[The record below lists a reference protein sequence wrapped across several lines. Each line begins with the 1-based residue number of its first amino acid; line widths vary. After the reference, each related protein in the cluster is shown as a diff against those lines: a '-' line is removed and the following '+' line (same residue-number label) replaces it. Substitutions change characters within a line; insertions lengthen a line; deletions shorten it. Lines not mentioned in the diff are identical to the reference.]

1 MILRFVLNPASIRIL
16 AGAAMK
22 ILIADDEKLTREGII
37 SNLDWKKLGIDEVYE
52 ADDGINGIELCRAK
66 KPDIILS
73 DVRMPRMNGI
83 EMAKEVQKILPL
95 TSIIFMSGYS
105 DKEYL
110 KEAIKLKV
118 ISYVEKPIDSEE
130 LAASIKLA
138 LEEQFNHAKNQ
149 IHVDH
154 HNKYSQSKLALQ
166 IIYPS
171 TRTNYSDYT
180 KQFEDF
186 GFHIKPT
193 TDFTTIIITLKTT
206 ISSIPDPLMNELYS
220 NIDEIITKFH
230 MEYILS
236 EKNDEYLILHVF
248 SESRTGEYGIR
259 NICLLLSSYLTN
271 TYQYYI
277 AVGKTVR
284 GIKNIYES
292 YNSAVVLLQS
302 SFFYDYNSIIISE
315 TAPPKTVSDQ
325 ALLAAY
331 TEALAQHNK
340 EEVLTCVT
348 ALFSSFKESQLIL
361 HNYARDL
368 YYKLFT
374 ILIQTTANSRI
385 PALYEEDSATVLEYV
400 SRDYNLMELHKL
412 LLDKINLF
420 FSYLLEQSKD
430 NATIYTI
437 KEFISKN
444 YRNESLSVK
453 DIGEHV
459 FLSSSYVCT
468 LFKNETGKTLNQFLT
483 EFRIEKAKSMLMDPR
498 YKITDISS
506 KVGYSDSN
514 YFGKAFKK
522 FVDLSPSEYRERFG
536 K

>member
-1 MILRFVLNPASIRIL
+1 
-16 AGAAMK
+16 MK
-22 ILIADDEKLTREGII
+22 LLIADDEKLTREGII
-37 SNLDWKKLGIDEVYE
+37 SDFDWKQLGIDQIYE
-52 ADDGINGIELCRAK
+52 ADDGINGIELCRLH

-118 ISYVEKPIDSEE
+118 ISYVEKPIDSVE
-130 LAASIKLA
+130 LEASIKLA
-138 LEEQFNHAKNQ
+138 LKEQLFHAKNQ
-149 IHVDH
+149 IHIDH
-154 HNKYSQSKLALQ
+154 HNKYSQNKLALQ

-171 TRTNYSDYT
+171 AKTNYSDYT
-180 KQFEDF
+180 KQFEDL
-186 GFHIKPT
+186 GFQIKPT
-193 TDFTTIIITLKTT
+193 TDFTTLIITLKTA
-206 ISSIPDPLMNELYS
+206 ISGIPDPFMNELYS
-220 NIDEIITKFH
+220 NIDEIVTRFH
-230 MEYILS
+230 MEYIQS
-236 EKNDEYLILHVF
+236 VKNDEYLILHIF
-248 SESRTGEYGIR
+248 SDNKSSDYGIR
-259 NICLLLSSYLTN
+259 NICLLLSSYLIN
-271 TYQYYI
+271 KYPYYI
-277 AVGKTVR
+277 AVGKRVK

-302 SFFYDYNSIIISE
+302 SFFYDYNSIIAADDVSYN
-315 TAPPKTVSDQ
+315 AAVSDQ
-325 ALLAAY
+325 TLLTAY
-331 TEALAQHNK
+331 GESLAQHNY
-340 EEVLTCVT
+340 EEVKVCVT
-348 ALFSSFKESQLIL
+348 ALFNSFKENQQIL
-361 HNYARDL
+361 QNYAKDL

-374 ILIQTTANSRI
+374 ILIQTAANLRI
-385 PALYEEDSATVLEYV
+385 PAFYEEDSATVLEYV
-400 SRDYNLMELHKL
+400 SRDYNLMELHQL
-412 LLDKINLF
+412 LLDKISLF
-420 FSYLLEQSKD
+420 FSYIAEQSKD
-430 NATIYTI
+430 SASIYAI

-444 YRNESLSVK
+444 YRKDTLSVK

-483 EFRIEKAKSMLMDPR
+483 EFRIEKAKSMLIDAR
-498 YKITDISS
+498 YKITDIAA

-522 FVDLSPSEYRERFG
+522 IVEMSPSEYRERFG